1 MSPVNKISRRLRSL
15 TPAKACDYQIREMIK
30 STFKTLFLIFTFCA
44 LVKNAYPGD
53 IHPTCVDFLKFGIG
67 ARPSAMGEAS
77 VSLHSDVTA
86 AYWNPAG
93 LAKIK
98 RIQCAAMYSEAVKD
112 AFLNF
117 FGVAVP
123 VKGWGTYE
131 VSGVFLFIDPL
142 PVTDTGGKTLGNLRW
157 TDWAFALS
165 YGKEV
170 MGGLSLGLAFKVIQ
184 RIESD
189 PIFGTTKGTAYSGD
203 FGLIYEFPFAKGL
216 NLGSSLLNVGNRLQ
230 MEGEIKKDDLPR
242 TTRLGLSYN
251 KGPWIITSDINK
263 VLDDRWRIHIGGEHK
278 FKDTIFLR
286 FGYYEKAGNVRGAT
300 YGMGIKLKNYQ
311 FDWANVPASEMIGYT
326 RDNKISLIIHF

>member
-1 MSPVNKISRRLRSL
+1 MK
-15 TPAKACDYQIREMIK
+15 MIK
-30 STFKTLFLIFTFCA
+30 LTLKILFLIFIFCA
-44 LVKNAYPGD
+44 LVKNVYPID
-53 IHPTCVDFLKFGIG
+53 FQPTYVEFLKFGIG

-98 RIQCAAMYSEAVKD
+98 TVQCGAMYSEALKD

-117 FGVAVP
+117 FGLAVP

-131 VSGVFLFIDPL
+131 VSGVLLFFDPV
-142 PVTDTGGKTLGNLRW
+142 PVTGDDDKTLGYLKW
-157 TDWAFALS
+157 TDWAFTLS

-170 MGGLSLGLAFKVIQ
+170 IRNLSLGFGFKVIQ

-189 PIFGTTKGTAYSGD
+189 PIFGTAKGTAYSGD
-203 FGLIYEFPFAKGL
+203 FGFIYEFPFTKGL
-216 NLGSSLLNVGNRLQ
+216 NLGFSLLNVGTKLQ

-242 TTRLGLSYN
+242 TIRLGLSYN
-251 KGPWIITSDINK
+251 RDSWVVTSDINK
-263 VLDDRWRIHIGGEHK
+263 LLDDQWRINVGAELK
-278 FKDTIFLR
+278 FNDTIFVR
-286 FGYYEKAGNVRGAT
+286 FGYYEKAGNWKGET

-311 FDWANVPASEMIGYT
+311 FDWANVPAGEMIGYT
-326 RDNKISLIIHF
+326 RDNKISIIIHF

>member
-1 MSPVNKISRRLRSL
+1 
-15 TPAKACDYQIREMIK
+15 MIK
-30 STFKTLFLIFTFCA
+30 STFKILVLIFTFCA
-44 LVKNAYPGD
+44 LVKNVYPGD
-53 IHPTCVDFLKFGIG
+53 IHPTYVDFLKFGIG

-93 LAKIK
+93 LAKIE

-117 FGVAVP
+117 FGLAVP

-131 VSGVFLFIDPL
+131 VSGVLLFIDPL
-142 PVTDTGGKTLGNLRW
+142 PVTDNNGNNLGNLNW
-157 TDWAFALS
+157 TDWAFTLS

-170 MGGLSLGLAFKVIQ
+170 IRSLSFGLGFKVIQ

-203 FGLIYEFPFAKGL
+203 FGLIYEFPFKKGL
-216 NLGSSLLNVGNRLQ
+216 NLGFSLLNVGNKLQ
-230 MEGEIKKDDLPR
+230 MEGEVKKDDLPR
-242 TTRLGLSYN
+242 TIRLGLSYDR
-251 KGPWIITSDINK
+251 GPWIIAGDINK
-263 VLDDRWRIHIGGEHK
+263 VLDDQWRINIGGEHK
-278 FKDTIFLR
+278 FKETIFLR

-326 RDNKISLIIHF
+326 RDNKISIIVHF

>member
-1 MSPVNKISRRLRSL
+1 MVKL
-15 TPAKACDYQIREMIK
+15 TLK
-30 STFKTLFLIFTFCA
+30 SLFLLFTFCA
-44 LVKNAYPGD
+44 LATNAYSAD
-53 IHPTCVDFLKFGIG
+53 IHPTYVDFLKFGIG

-93 LAKIK
+93 LAKIR

-112 AFLNF
+112 AFLSF
-117 FGVAVP
+117 FGLAVP

-131 VSGVFLFIDPL
+131 VSGVVLFIDPL
-142 PVTDTGGKTLGNLRW
+142 PVTDGSGNTLGNLRW

-170 MGGLSLGLAFKVIQ
+170 IRSLSFGLGLKVIQ

-203 FGLIYEFPFAKGL
+203 FGFIYEFPFAQGL
-216 NLGSSLLNVGNRLQ
+216 NLGFSFLNVGNKLQ
-230 MEGEIKKDDLPR
+230 MKGEIKKDDLPR
-242 TTRLGLSYN
+242 TMKLGLSYN
-251 KGPWIITSDINK
+251 RGPWIIAGDINK
-263 VLDDRWRIHIGGEHK
+263 ILNDRWRIHIGGEHK

-286 FGYYEKAGNVRGAT
+286 FGYYEKDGNVRGAT

-311 FDWANVPASEMIGYT
+311 FDWANVPAGEMIGYT
-326 RDNKISLIIHF
+326 RDNKISVIVHF